1 MRKSPLLFL
10 FSSISFK
17 LSVTSSLTLPSY
29 SYEENLTDTMRAYS
43 THPPHFISEVEVFA
57 GAILGKNGAQSKRQ
71 REFSISMKEKHERDV
86 AYTVA
91 CIRQGD
97 EYDDDYNEA
106 VKESVFGGGG
116 AVGGG
121 GKREALERSI
131 ACFSVGVNTTRVR
144 KKVGALVSFAWVAA
158 GVCLREVERLR
169 GS

>member
-1 MRKSPLLFL
+1 MRKSPFLLPL
-10 FSSISFK
+10 LSSK
-17 LSVTSSLTLPSY
+17 RTSLTPPSH
-29 SYEENLTDTMRAYS
+29 SYEENLTDTMLAYS

-71 REFSISMKEKHERDV
+71 REFSVSMKEKHERDV

-91 CIRQGD
+91 CIRHGD
-97 EYDDDYNEA
+97 EYDDDSNEGT
-106 VKESVFGGGG
+106 EGSVFSGG
-116 AVGGG
+116 AGGGG

-131 ACFSVGVNTTRVR
+131 ACLAVGVNTTRVR

-169 GS
+169 GG